1 MDNDVLKSN
10 QEQMEKAKQMFRET
24 EKQNTQKSLEEK
36 TKKNNTGIVIISI
49 IIVALILFSVYL
61 AKANPVAG
69 GAFIGFIIGPIF
81 FVLLLAIV
89 VLATRKI
96 ENKKKQKRFRSSISS
111 ISSESVGI
119 ATKDNV
125 IKPDSNQTE
134 KSQNVMVKEVDTI
147 KTNDDQLKKI
157 KTRAKAALVISII
170 VFVFV
175 VVITVPLFRCLKPC
189 QGSDCNVCSTGFGI
203 ILPFEMQPGI
213 LLSII
218 VFILISKTSDKL
230 KKYERS
236 PEIDKIKKYCT
247 ISRNLLYFSGIFIVV
262 LYCLYFLISVGAKTI

>member
-1 MDNDVLKSN
+1 MASKSTKIALMLPLPEAFLWYNELMDNDVLKSN
-10 QEQMEKAKQMFRET
+10 QEQMEKDKQMFRET

-36 TKKNNTGIVIISI
+36 TKNDNT
-49 IIVALILFSVYL
+49 
-61 AKANPVAG
+61 
-69 GAFIGFIIGPIF
+69 
-81 FVLLLAIV
+81 
-89 VLATRKI
+89 
-96 ENKKKQKRFRSSISS
+96 
-111 ISSESVGI
+111 GI

-218 VFILISKTSDKL
+218 AFILISKTSDKL

-262 LYCLYFLISVGAKTI
+262 LYCLYFLISVGAKIA